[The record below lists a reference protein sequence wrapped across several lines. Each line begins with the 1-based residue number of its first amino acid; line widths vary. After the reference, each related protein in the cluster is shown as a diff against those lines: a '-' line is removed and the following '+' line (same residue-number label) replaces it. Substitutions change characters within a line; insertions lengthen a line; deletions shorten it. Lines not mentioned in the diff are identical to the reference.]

1 VNITRSKAVALEG
14 DVMADLTDNVARHRF
29 EMTIDGA
36 VAFIEYRMEADRLVL
51 VHTEVPEALSGRGI
65 GSAIARAVLDDA
77 RDHGRRVVPECEF
90 VASYI
95 KRHPE
100 YASLVA

>member
-1 VNITRSKAVALEG
+1 
-14 DVMADLTDNVARHRF
+14 MADLTDNTARHRY

-36 VAFIEYRMEADRLVL
+36 TAFIEYRKEADHVVL

-77 RDHGRRVVPECEF
+77 RAHGRLVVPECEF
-90 VASYI
+90 IAGYI

-100 YASLVA
+100 YAGLVV

>member
-1 VNITRSKAVALEG
+1 
-14 DVMADLTDNVARHRF
+14 MAELSDNMARHRY

-36 VAFIEYRMEADRLVL
+36 VAFIEYRMEGDRLVL

-77 RDHGRRVVPECEF
+77 RAHGRRVVPVCEF
-90 VASYI
+90 VAGYI
-95 KRHPE
+95 KRHSE

>member
-1 VNITRSKAVALEG
+1 
-14 DVMADLTDNVARHRF
+14 MADLTDNTARHRY
-29 EMTIDGA
+29 EMTIDGT
-36 VAFIEYRMEADRLVL
+36 VAFIEYRKEADRVVL

-65 GSAIARAVLDDA
+65 GSAIARAVLEDA
-77 RDHGRRVVPECEF
+77 QAHGRRLVPECEF

-100 YASLVA
+100 YAGLVA

>member
-1 VNITRSKAVALEG
+1 MAESLEG
-14 DVMADLTDNVARHRF
+14 NVMADLTDNVARHRY

-36 VAFIEYRMEADRLVL
+36 VAFIEYRMEADHVVL
-51 VHTEVPEALSGRGI
+51 VHTEVPETLSGRGI

-77 RDHGRRVVPECEF
+77 RAHGRRVVPECEF

-95 KRHPE
+95 ERHPE
-100 YASLVA
+100 YANLVA

>member
-1 VNITRSKAVALEG
+1 MT
-14 DVMADLTDNVARHRF
+14 DLTDNTARHRY
-29 EMTIDGA
+29 EMTIDGS
-36 VAFIEYRMEADRLVL
+36 VAFIEYRKEADHVVL

-77 RDHGRRVVPECEF
+77 RAHGRRVVPECEF
-90 VASYI
+90 VAGYI

-100 YASLVA
+100 YAELVA

>member
-1 VNITRSKAVALEG
+1 
-14 DVMADLTDNVARHRF
+14 MADLTDNTERHRY

-36 VAFIEYRMEADRLVL
+36 VAFIEYRKEADHVVL

-77 RDHGRRVVPECEF
+77 RAHGWQVVPDCEF

-100 YASLVA
+100 YAGLVA